1 MIQLKM
7 VIISC
12 AVNFTHNL
20 YTMLFTIVLR
30 HVLTLSYQ
38 IGMLTLNES
47 IHDKELYSDYYLGSV
62 LMSHN
67 SHTNVFLR

>member
-12 AVNFTHNL
+12 AVNFTHNV

-30 HVLTLSYQ
+30 HVLTYQ

-47 IHDKELYSDYYLGSV
+47 IDDKELYSNDYLGTV
-62 LMSHN
+62 LMSPD
-67 SHTNVFLR
+67 SHTNVFYR